1 MDVFSQTLPPT
12 AVVAGVSAT
21 RAGRH
26 LVNLRQCVESGDD
39 AVLVT
44 RCTRVDRPAQGD
56 YLLLLTH
63 RRLVVMRRT
72 RLLRRLRLHLNTE
85 LRHLTNVTWN
95 SDPNLSG
102 VELAATAIDG
112 VRERFLIRVGDPKRV
127 WQLDAVLNHRFRP
140 GEATQAGPTLAT

>member
-1 MDVFSQTLPPT
+1 M
-12 AVVAGVSAT
+12 
-21 RAGRH
+21 
-26 LVNLRQCVESGDD
+26 ESGDTV
-39 AVLVT
+39 VLVT

-72 RLLRRLRLHLNTE
+72 RLLRRLRLHLNAE

-95 SDPNLSG
+95 PDPDLSG
-102 VELAATAIDG
+102 VELAATAVDG
-112 VRERFLIRVGDPKRV
+112 IRERFLIRVGDPKRV

-140 GEATQAGPTLAT
+140 GAAAPLGPALAT